1 MALGAQSRDVPRLI
15 LRQGMSL
22 AALGSVIGLGAAFA
36 GTRLLSS
43 LLYGVD
49 AHDLVTFSAITL
61 LLAGVAGVRACY
73 PLIAPRASI
82 R

>member
-49 AHDLVTFSAITL
+49 AHDLVHFQRDHSA
-61 LLAGVAGVRACY
+61 ARGRCGDAWCF